1 MGKSVKLFSKSAS
14 KSSSKSVKQR
24 FNLQKVS
31 VKEIEDSRSS
41 AYDYLFQ

>member
-1 MGKSVKLFSKSAS
+1 MGKAIKLFSKGS
-14 KSSSKSVKQR
+14 KKNTSKDIKQR

-31 VKEIEDSRSS
+31 VKEIEDNRSS